1 MCLSGENRMR
11 RGVEGGVRRRLRIRE
26 LELQSEGD
34 GEGNAS
40 FVGFSSA
47 APAIPSPFS
56 AGVLRVGCSCSLPPC
71 ALHLNEPQAA
81 HSRGEGAP

>member
-1 MCLSGENRMR
+1 MR
-11 RGVEGGVRRRLRIRE
+11 RGVVGGEVRRRLRIRE

-34 GEGNAS
+34 GEGDAS
-40 FVGFSSA
+40 FVGFSSTA
-47 APAIPSPFS
+47 PAPAIPSPFS
-56 AGVLRVGCSCSLPPC
+56 AGVRRVGCSCSLPPC